1 MIRPRV
7 FVTRRLPGRALDR
20 LEEVA
25 ETEVWP
31 GELPPSYELLRER
44 CASCHGLLTLLTDR
58 IDGTLLADA
67 PGLIT
72 ISNMAT
78 GYDNIEVAAASHH
91 NVLVTRTPGV
101 LTETTADLAFA
112 LLLAA
117 ARRVVEGDSYVRRG
131 QWRTW
136 GPEILLGPD
145 VHSATLGIV
154 GLGRIG
160 LAMAK
165 RARGFNMRVIY
176 YSRTPKPEA
185 EKRLRLQYRPLEQ
198 LLVEADF
205 VSLHAPLTEETYH
218 LLGEAELARM
228 KPGAIL
234 INTARGGLVDSRAL
248 YHALKEQRLAAAAL
262 DVTEEEPIDMG
273 DPLLTLP
280 NLVITPHIGSASI
293 ATRARMAELA
303 VKNLL
308 MALNGR
314 IPRNA
319 VNPEIAPAWRQA
331 RRLRLQGA

>member
-1 MIRPRV
+1 
-7 FVTRRLPGRALDR
+7 
-20 LEEVA
+20 
-25 ETEVWP
+25 
-31 GELPPSYELLRER
+31 
-44 CASCHGLLTLLTDR
+44 
-58 IDGTLLADA
+58 
-67 PGLIT
+67 
-72 ISNMAT
+72 
-78 GYDNIEVAAASHH
+78 
-91 NVLVTRTPGV
+91 
-101 LTETTADLAFA
+101 TTADLAFA